1 MPVKKKD
8 LYVAKSLKTLNDLA
22 ALPAKMTTNP
32 KMYVLS
38 SDYFLLYA
46 VPF

>member
-8 LYVAKSLKTLNDLA
+8 LYVAKSLKALNDLA

-38 SDYFLLYA
+38 IDYFLLYA

>member
-8 LYVAKSLKTLNDLA
+8 LYVAKSLKALNDLA

-38 SDYFLLYA
+38 SVYFLLYA